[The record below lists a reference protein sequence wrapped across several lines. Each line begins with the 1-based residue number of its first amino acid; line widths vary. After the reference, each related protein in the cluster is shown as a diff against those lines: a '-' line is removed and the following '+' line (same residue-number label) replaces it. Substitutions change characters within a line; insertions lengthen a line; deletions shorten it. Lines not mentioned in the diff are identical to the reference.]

1 MKKKPILV
9 LASSL
14 LTGLLAGCGTTD
26 PMSSSSEPVAPSSS
40 VVDTSSPDVPSSE
53 EPSSEVPSSEE
64 PSSEVP
70 SSSPDEE
77 PSFADLYA
85 ELQKGYKAQIVKT
98 VAHSDGSDPDY
109 YGLKASLIAEALD
122 VDVYSKAYDSA
133 SIFQKSSTHHHLEKQ
148 GDLAT
153 EVGIGIANEPIY
165 TDIPSLDPIT
175 SEVYEN
181 FLWDDAKL
189 DYVFASIPATSFHS
203 DDGTNYSLDLTGL
216 SDDVKGSL
224 ARQVFPN
231 FSTTYNSGSYVA
243 AFDDREVK
251 SLSIAINDGA
261 IASISIACE
270 DYTYDPGRGTPD
282 TRSEAILMTI
292 EETGAEAT
300 SKLTSLDGTAIK
312 SFDDKIA
319 SLAARNY
326 EVEESIAYDD
336 DWMGS
341 GVQERVKIKSYN
353 GASYSIDVLDTAD
366 ETKTTARHI
375 YHQDGDSYLSLSLHG
390 DSYYAASPLTKGS
403 LSDLIP
409 LAKVS
414 SVFFVKDEENST
426 QAKEVY
432 KLNGL
437 YSTSIKEEG
446 AILNPGLYD
455 GQSKYIS
462 DLSVEFDGESI
473 RFKNVI
479 GIYTQTITFS
489 NIGGVTEFIPSY
501 EASCD
506 ALHYDDLID
515 LDAAKKE
522 ALLSLIPEA
531 SLDTIPVP
539 GGHHSYATVDSSSS
553 SKMTIYFET
562 QTEEDLN
569 SLFAD
574 LKDKFVQASYSEIVP
589 EEGEEDEDKYQYSVA
604 SILSGE
610 TPLTLSAER
619 DWNQYTN
626 VGKFYL
632 TFSF

>member
-270 DYTYDPGRGTPD
+270 DYTYDPGWGTPD